1 MKKSFTLIEIIISVM
16 ILSILFLAM
25 SGVIKNLKITKEI
38 LEKNFVKSSQ
48 KDLMIKTLYYD
59 LLNAKTLKI
68 IHSQNSDYDRI
79 YLRTSNSLYRLIYPY
94 VLWYVSKNKNT
105 LIRVESP
112 YKIRLPNDNL
122 FFSDKFDKN
131 IKIFKIYK
139 NKNKILIF
147 IKTKEPLYFEVFK
160 AL

>member
-16 ILSILFLAM
+16 ILSVLFFAM
-25 SGVIKNLKITKEI
+25 SGVLKNLKITKEI
-38 LEKNFVKSSQ
+38 LEKNFAKSSQ
-48 KDLMIKTLYYD
+48 KELMIKTLYYD
-59 LLNAKTLKI
+59 LLNAESLKI

-79 YLRTSNSLYRLIYPY
+79 YLRTSNSLYHLIYPN
-94 VLWYVSKNKNT
+94 VLWYVSKNKNS

-122 FFSDKFDKN
+122 FFMDKFEHKV
-131 IKIFKIYK
+131 KIFKIYK
-139 NKNKILIF
+139 NKNKILLF
-147 IKTKEPLYFEVFK
+147 IKTKKPFYFEIIT

>member
-59 LLNAKTLKI
+59 LLNAESLKI